1 MPMDTHPRRP
11 LLSEPLLKARS
22 ITKSYAGVQA
32 LKGASLELLGGEV
45 HALVGENGA
54 GKSTL
59 TKIITGA
66 ITADAGTLE
75 VCGQRVAHN
84 DPSVSRSLGIAAVY
98 QQPSLFPH
106 LTVAENIAF
115 ALEGDGSSWT
125 VDWKSRYARA
135 KELIERVGASIDPR
149 RLAGTLTMAEQQIV
163 EIAKMLGARARIF
176 LMDEPT
182 ALLTDREVDNLF
194 QLIDRLRDEGA
205 GILYISHRLEEIL
218 SIADRITVLRD
229 GEVIACRDAAE
240 VDRSKLIHLMV
251 GRSIHSIFPKREVP
265 IRDTA
270 LEVCNLRND
279 SVGLKDIS
287 FSVRRGEIFGL
298 AGLVG
303 SGRTELARTLFG
315 LTPSDSTIL
324 LGGKPMRIDSPA
336 EAIRR
341 GIGYVPE
348 DRRQHGVILEMGV
361 AVNISLAN
369 LKSVSRW
376 GLIDRDKEDDL
387 AKLYVDEM
395 RIKTSSVSATA
406 GTLSGGNQQKVAL
419 ARWMAIHPRIMIL
432 DEPTQGVDVGSKSEI
447 HDLVI
452 QMAERG
458 VAILLISS
466 ELPEILGMSDR
477 IGVMHAG
484 RMMGILSRQEA
495 TQSSIMTMAFGHAC
509 SGV

>member
-1 MPMDTHPRRP
+1 
-11 LLSEPLLKARS
+11 
-22 ITKSYAGVQA
+22 
-32 LKGASLELLGGEV
+32 
-45 HALVGENGA
+45 
-54 GKSTL
+54 
-59 TKIITGA
+59 
-66 ITADAGTLE
+66 
-75 VCGQRVAHN
+75 
-84 DPSVSRSLGIAAVY
+84 LGIAAVY

-106 LTVAENIAF
+106 LTVAENIAL

-125 VDWKSRYARA
+125 VDWKLRHSRA
-135 KELIERVGASIDPR
+135 KELIECVGASIDPR
-149 RLAGTLTMAEQQIV
+149 RLACTLTMAEQQIV
-163 EIAKMLGARARIF
+163 EIAKTLGARASIF

-182 ALLTDREVDNLF
+182 ALLTDREVDKLF
-194 QLIDRLRDEGA
+194 QLIGRLRSEGC
-205 GILYISHRLEEIL
+205 GILYISHRLEEIS

-229 GEVIACRDAAE
+229 GEAIACREAAE
-240 VDRSKLIHLMV
+240 VERSELIRLMV
-251 GRSIHSIFPKREVP
+251 GRPIHSIFPKREVP
-265 IRDTA
+265 IGDTA
-270 LEVCNLRND
+270 LEVRNLRND

-287 FSVRRGEIFGL
+287 FSVRQGEIFGL

-315 LTPSDSTIL
+315 LTPSDSSIL
-324 LGGKPMRIDSPA
+324 LEGKRTRISSPA

-348 DRRQHGVILEMGV
+348 DRRQHGVVLEMSV

-369 LKSVSRW
+369 LRSVSRW
-376 GLIDRDKEDDL
+376 GLIDRDREDDL
-387 AKLYVDEM
+387 AKGYVNDM
-395 RIKTSSVSATA
+395 RIKTASVSAAA

-447 HDLVI
+447 HDLIV

-466 ELPEILGMSDR
+466 ELPEVLGMSDR
-477 IGVMHAG
+477 IGVMHGG
-484 RMMGILSRQEA
+484 RMMGILPRQEA
-495 TQSSIMTMAFGHAC
+495 TQSSIMSMAFGHTH

>member
-1 MPMDTHPRRP
+1 
-11 LLSEPLLKARS
+11 
-22 ITKSYAGVQA
+22 
-32 LKGASLELLGGEV
+32 
-45 HALVGENGA
+45 
-54 GKSTL
+54 
-59 TKIITGA
+59 
-66 ITADAGTLE
+66 
-75 VCGQRVAHN
+75 
-84 DPSVSRSLGIAAVY
+84 
-98 QQPSLFPH
+98 
-106 LTVAENIAF
+106 
-115 ALEGDGSSWT
+115 
-125 VDWKSRYARA
+125 
-135 KELIERVGASIDPR
+135 
-149 RLAGTLTMAEQQIV
+149 
-163 EIAKMLGARARIF
+163 
-176 LMDEPT
+176 
-182 ALLTDREVDNLF
+182 
-194 QLIDRLRDEGA
+194 
-205 GILYISHRLEEIL
+205 
-218 SIADRITVLRD
+218 
-229 GEVIACRDAAE
+229 
-240 VDRSKLIHLMV
+240 LMV

-265 IRDTA
+265 IGDTA
-270 LEVCNLRND
+270 LEVRNLRND

-324 LGGKPMRIDSPA
+324 LGGKPTLVGSPA

-369 LKSVSRW
+369 LQSVSRW
-376 GLIDRDKEDDL
+376 GLINREEEDDL
-387 AKLYVDEM
+387 AKLYIHEM
-395 RIKTSSVSATA
+395 RIKTASVSAVA

-447 HDLVI
+447 HDLVM

-495 TQSSIMTMAFGHAC
+495 TQSSIMTMAFGHTC
-509 SGV
+509 SGI